1 MENLMALVGHAGA
14 LAVSV
19 SLSAA
24 LVWLCL
30 HGAFSLLPT
39 ANLGT
44 RRGLRGA
51 TRFAARPAA
60 IGWRRRT
67 TRFVVPEA
75 AKGLSRAY
83 KAGLDR

>member
-14 LAVSV
+14 LALSV
-19 SLSAA
+19 SFSAA
-24 LVWLCL
+24 LVRLCL

-39 ANLGT
+39 ANEGT
-44 RRGLRGA
+44 RRRLRVA
-51 TRFAARPAA
+51 PRVAARPAA
-60 IGWRRRT
+60 IGWRRPA

-75 AKGLSRAY
+75 AKGLPRAY

>member
-14 LAVSV
+14 LALSV
-19 SLSAA
+19 SFSAA
-24 LVWLCL
+24 LVRLCL

-39 ANLGT
+39 ANEG
-44 RRGLRGA
+44 
-51 TRFAARPAA
+51 
-60 IGWRRRT
+60 

-75 AKGLSRAY
+75 AKGLPPAY

>member
-14 LAVSV
+14 LALSV

-24 LVWLCL
+24 LVRLCL

-44 RRGLRGA
+44 QRGLRVA
-51 TRFAARPAA
+51 PRVAAHLAA
-60 IGWRRRT
+60 IGWRRPT

-75 AKGLSRAY
+75 AKGLPGAY
-83 KAGLDR
+83 KAGLNR

>member
-14 LAVSV
+14 LTLSV
-19 SLSAA
+19 SLSTA
-24 LVWLCL
+24 LVWLSL

-44 RRGLRGA
+44 RRRLRVA
-51 TRFAARPAA
+51 PRVTARPIA
-60 IGWRRRT
+60 IVRRRPPT
-67 TRFVVPEA
+67 QFVAPDT
-75 AKGLSRAY
+75 AKGLPRAS